1 MRSPQRRSVGSTAWA
16 CAISVA
22 LVSCN
27 LDTTL
32 PTGLPPFA
40 PAWQL
45 VAIDG
50 QLLPD
55 TVFVTEDVMGGGT
68 PHRVNAGAVEFF
80 FPRGGARALRWTVL
94 TQTITT
100 SLQPQFARS
109 FDANYA
115 QFGADSIAFPASR
128 VLSPEFFGSKV
139 ADTLTI
145 VTIWQNDITTPA
157 AQIGGSH
164 VWRFVRDT
172 LIAR

>member
-1 MRSPQRRSVGSTAWA
+1 MKLPLRRSVGLPVWA
-16 CAISVA
+16 CVLSAVV
-22 LVSCN
+22 VSCN

-32 PTGLPPFA
+32 PGGLPPFA

-45 VAIDG
+45 VAIDS
-50 QLLPD
+50 QKLPD
-55 TVFVTEDVMGGGT
+55 TVIVPNLAGGGST

-80 FPRGGARALRWTVL
+80 FPRGGARALRWTLL
-94 TQTITT
+94 TQEITT
-100 SLQPQFARS
+100 SLQPQFVRT

-128 VLSPEFFGSKV
+128 VLLPEFFGSKV

-145 VTIWQNDITTPA
+145 VTIWQSDVSTPA
-157 AQIGGSH
+157 AQVGGSH

-172 LIAR
+172 LITQ